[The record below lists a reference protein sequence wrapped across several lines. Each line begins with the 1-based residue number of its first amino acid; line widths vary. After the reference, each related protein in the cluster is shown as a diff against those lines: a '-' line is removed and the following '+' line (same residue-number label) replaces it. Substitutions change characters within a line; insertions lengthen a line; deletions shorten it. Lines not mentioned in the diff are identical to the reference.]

1 MISAEQIAAIA
12 VLLASL
18 FLVSRNFRS
27 AGLSFNGAA
36 KMAVIWVI
44 VIAIVAW
51 IVSISAL

>member
-18 FLVSRNFRS
+18 FLVSRNLRS

-36 KMAVIWVI
+36 KMAMIWVI
-44 VIAIVAW
+44 GIAIVTW
-51 IVSISAL
+51 IVS

>member
-1 MISAEQIAAIA
+1 MISTEQIAAVA

-27 AGLSFNGAA
+27 AGLSFNRAA
-36 KMAVIWVI
+36 MMAVIWVI
-44 VIAIVAW
+44 FFAMVAW

>member
-1 MISAEQIAAIA
+1 MISAEQIAAVA

-18 FLVSRNFRS
+18 FLVSRNLRS

-44 VIAIVAW
+44 VIAIVTW
-51 IVSISAL
+51 IVSLSAL